1 MKKLYFEGM
10 MQMEERSLRITGA
23 DKTFF
28 TKITNAL
35 TKILIPTKIGI
46 NGMLISIKRNNLLKA
61 FESYNAENEN
71 YNKDELEKKYD
82 TAYEAYL
89 DSLDKYVMDSI
100 YKKVR
105 NGTASEFEKNA
116 MSKYYEVTSLKEKEY
131 MEYKYRK
138 QKYLIELDYEGIK
151 IGTKEKLI
159 ERYNQFYISK
169 MDSLYKSIL
178 KNYSIKVADNTNIYD
193 STKEWIYTKIFYT
206 LEEYIENILSL
217 KIKIDYDQNL
227 KNIISE
233 YEKYESYMV
242 GKLDT
247 RDNIEKNM
255 VLLGLSRKLFTHSLP
270 LIVAEQCYEKLLKD
284 ARSLVQDTKIATKR
298 EKAYA
303 MLINLI
309 EDYNIKLLSTKV
321 YWESPKDREEYKK
334 FWNRYQEIS
343 KLKETDFIEYIKQK
357 EILFIKNDMKKLD
370 KGKTDY
376 TKLLKYFKR
385 KLVDYGAIRE
395 GINEKDITLDVT
407 QRVASI
413 LKSKGYKV
421 ALTRVDDKYVS
432 LQERVEFSENEAPEI
447 FVSIHVNSAVAVEP
461 KGIETHYY
469 HDYSKE
475 LAKTVHA
482 HLIKGIDTKDRG
494 LFKSKFY
501 VINHT
506 TVPAIL
512 VEMGF
517 ISNDEERAALVTDSR
532 KQKTAKAIA
541 EGIIEYIKSQQSK

>member
-1 MKKLYFEGM
+1 MKKSYFEGM
-10 MQMEERSLRITGA
+10 IKMEERSLRITGA

-28 TKITNAL
+28 NKITNTL
-35 TKILIPTKIGI
+35 TRLLIPTKIGI

-61 FESYNAENEN
+61 FEAFAIENEN
-71 YNKDELEKKYD
+71 YDSEELENKYNNS
-82 TAYEAYL
+82 YEAYL
-89 DSLDKYVMDSI
+89 ASLDKYVMDSI
-100 YKKVR
+100 YKKVK
-105 NGTASEFEKNA
+105 NNTASDFERNA
-116 MSKYYEVTSLKEKEY
+116 LSKYYEVTSLKENEY
-131 MEYKYRK
+131 IEYKYRK

-151 IGTKEKLI
+151 TGTKEKLI

-395 GINEKDITLDVT
+395 IKN
-407 QRVASI
+407 SY
-413 LKSKGYKV
+413 KS
-421 ALTRVDDKYVS
+421 
-432 LQERVEFSENEAPEI
+432 
-447 FVSIHVNSAVAVEP
+447 
-461 KGIETHYY
+461 
-469 HDYSKE
+469 
-475 LAKTVHA
+475 
-482 HLIKGIDTKDRG
+482 
-494 LFKSKFY
+494 
-501 VINHT
+501 
-506 TVPAIL
+506 
-512 VEMGF
+512 
-517 ISNDEERAALVTDSR
+517 
-532 KQKTAKAIA
+532 
-541 EGIIEYIKSQQSK
+541 EGKYIKVKEVV